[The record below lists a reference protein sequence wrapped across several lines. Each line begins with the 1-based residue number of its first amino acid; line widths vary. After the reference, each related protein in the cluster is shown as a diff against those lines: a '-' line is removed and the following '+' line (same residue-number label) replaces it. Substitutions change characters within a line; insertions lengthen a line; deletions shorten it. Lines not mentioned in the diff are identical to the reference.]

1 MQNMIEKTISEIEAK
16 VRSTEA
22 VNDAHKQDLLGLLGK
37 LKAEIGALEQTHS
50 EEAKTIA
57 ASVHASTQEATRE
70 NQNPE
75 SLQNSV
81 AGLRSSVEGFE
92 QSHPKLVQ
100 VVNSLSNMLSNL
112 GI

>member
-1 MQNMIEKTISEIEAK
+1 MIEKTISEIEAK
-16 VRSTEA
+16 IRGTGT
-22 VNDAHKQDLLGLLGK
+22 VNEAHKQELLDLLGK
-37 LKAEIGALEQTHS
+37 LKAEVGSLERTHS

-57 ASVHASTQEATRE
+57 QSVQATTQEATRA

-75 SLQNSV
+75 SLQHSV

>member
-1 MQNMIEKTISEIEAK
+1 MIEKTISEIEAK
-16 VRSTEA
+16 VRGTET
-22 VNDAHKQDLLGLLGK
+22 VTDAHKQELLGLLGK
-37 LKAEIGALEQTHS
+37 LKAEVGALEQTHS

-57 ASVHASTQEATRE
+57 DSVNASTQEATRS

-92 QSHPKLVQ
+92 QSHPQLVQ

>member
-1 MQNMIEKTISEIEAK
+1 MIEKTISEIEAK
-16 VRSTEA
+16 IRGTGT
-22 VNDAHKQDLLGLLGK
+22 VNEAHKQELLGLLGK
-37 LKAEIGALEQTHS
+37 LKSEVGSLERTHS

-57 ASVHASTQEATRE
+57 QSVQATTQEATRA

-75 SLQNSV
+75 SLQHSV

-92 QSHPKLVQ
+92 QSHPQLVQ